1 LFFSATILREKNRFV
16 IFVGNYINMEIE
28 IEKHPLKPFPPTK
41 SKAADAGKFSATKKT
56 VVDGF
61 LLSEPEQ

>member
-1 LFFSATILREKNRFV
+1 MND
-16 IFVGNYINMEIE
+16 NMEIE
-28 IEKHPLKPFPPTK
+28 THPLEPFLPAK

-61 LLSEPEQ
+61 LLSKPKQ